1 MRFDVLTL
9 FPGIFE
15 GYLSESLLKDAIERG
30 ALEVC
35 LHNMRDWA
43 NDKHNTM
50 DDRPFG
56 GGPGMVLKV
65 DRIVPCVE
73 EVQTYAERPGRL
85 VMLTPQGRPL
95 TQRVVE
101 ELAQEERILLLCG
114 RYEGFDQRV
123 VEILQPDEI
132 SIGDYVLNGGEV
144 AAAVVIDSVM
154 RLIPGVLGDENSAVV
169 DSFSSGNRLLE
180 EDQYTR
186 PREYRGLTV
195 PEILLSGDH
204 GAIERW
210 RLSNRREKT
219 LARRPDLLDGE
230 ETKIDE
236 DEKKKKKKK
245 RPKKTEEPETV
256 AESENVVEAKPS
268 ETPEAVDATETN
280 VDV

>member
-1 MRFDVLTL
+1 
-9 FPGIFE
+9 
-15 GYLSESLLKDAIERG
+15 
-30 ALEVC
+30 
-35 LHNMRDWA
+35 
-43 NDKHNTM
+43 
-50 DDRPFG
+50 
-56 GGPGMVLKV
+56 
-65 DRIVPCVE
+65 
-73 EVQTYAERPGRL
+73 
-85 VMLTPQGRPL
+85 
-95 TQRVVE
+95 
-101 ELAQEERILLLCG
+101 
-114 RYEGFDQRV
+114 
-123 VEILQPDEI
+123 
-132 SIGDYVLNGGEV
+132 VLNGGEV

-230 ETKIDE
+230 EMKIDE

-245 RPKKTEEPETV
+245 RPKKTEEPEAV
-256 AESENVVEAKPS
+256 AESEKVVEAKPS
-268 ETPEAVDATETN
+268 ETPEAADATETN

>member
-1 MRFDVLTL
+1 
-9 FPGIFE
+9 
-15 GYLSESLLKDAIERG
+15 
-30 ALEVC
+30 
-35 LHNMRDWA
+35 
-43 NDKHNTM
+43 
-50 DDRPFG
+50 
-56 GGPGMVLKV
+56 
-65 DRIVPCVE
+65 
-73 EVQTYAERPGRL
+73 
-85 VMLTPQGRPL
+85 
-95 TQRVVE
+95 
-101 ELAQEERILLLCG
+101 
-114 RYEGFDQRV
+114 
-123 VEILQPDEI
+123 
-132 SIGDYVLNGGEV
+132 LNGGEV

-230 ETKIDE
+230 EMKIDE
-236 DEKKKKKKK
+236 DEKKKKKK
-245 RPKKTEEPETV
+245 RSKKAKEPEQV
-256 AESENVVEAKPS
+256 AELENSVEAKPS
-268 ETPEAVDATETN
+268 ETPEAADATENN

>member
-1 MRFDVLTL
+1 MRIDLITL

-15 GYLSESLLKDAIERG
+15 GYLSESILKDAIERG
-30 ALEVC
+30 LLDVRS
-35 LHNMRDWA
+35 HYMRQWA

-65 DRIVPCVE
+65 DRVVPCVE
-73 EVQTYAERPGRL
+73 EVRSYDANPGRL

-101 ELAQEERILLLCG
+101 ELAREERLILLCG

-123 VEILQPDEI
+123 VDILRPDEI

-144 AAAVVIDSVM
+144 AAMAIIDSVM
-154 RLIPGVLGDENSAVV
+154 RLIPGVLGDETSASL

-186 PREYRGLTV
+186 PRVYRGLSA
-195 PEILLSGDH
+195 PDILLSGDH
-204 GAIERW
+204 GLIEKW
-210 RLSNRREKT
+210 REINRKEKT
-219 LARRPDLLDGE
+219 FARRPDLLD
-230 ETKIDE
+230 D
-236 DEKKKKKKK
+236 D
-245 RPKKTEEPETV
+245 
-256 AESENVVEAKPS
+256 PS
-268 ETPEAVDATETN
+268 EERGV
-280 VDV
+280 

>member
-15 GYLSESLLKDAIERG
+15 GYLAESLLKDAMDRG
-30 ALEVC
+30 LLEVN
-35 LHNMRDWA
+35 LYNMRDWA

-65 DRIVPCVE
+65 DRVVPCVE
-73 EVQTYAERPGRL
+73 AVQSSAPRPGRVL
-85 VMLTPQGRPL
+85 MMTPQGRPL

-101 ELAQEERILLLCG
+101 ELAQEERLLLLCG

-123 VEILQPDEI
+123 VDILQPDEI

-144 AAAVVIDSVM
+144 AAAVIIDSVM

-186 PREYRGLTV
+186 PREYRGLAV

-204 GAIERW
+204 GLIEKW
-210 RLSNRREKT
+210 REANRLDKT
-219 LARRPDLLDGE
+219 FLRRPDLLD
-230 ETKIDE
+230 DE
-236 DEKKKKKKK
+236 
-245 RPKKTEEPETV
+245 
-256 AESENVVEAKPS
+256 PS
-268 ETPEAVDATETN
+268 DY
-280 VDV
+280 